1 MQTSE
6 SITEIA
12 HALVVAQGLIQN
24 PAKASAN
31 PYFNSK
37 YADLAT
43 VLDVVRPAF
52 TEAGIAALQT
62 PSTADDGSIVVTT
75 MLIHSSG
82 QWIKD
87 QISMG
92 IAADAKNPAQA
103 AGSLITYLR
112 RYSLSAFANIA
123 QQDDDGNSL
132 EGNTKVID
140 RKREQAERELQEKA
154 QAYKDA
160 VAELQDSIDA
170 IKDGI
175 ASNDLERACVAW
187 CELTEEEKLSIWR
200 APSKG
205 GCFTTQER
213 AVIKSSE
220 FRKANPKLEEE
231 KAA

>member
-1 MQTSE
+1 METSE
-6 SITEIA
+6 SIAEIA

-31 PYFNSK
+31 AFFNSK

-52 TEAGIAALQT
+52 TEAGIAAIQT

-75 MLIHSSG
+75 MLVHSSG

-87 QISMG
+87 DISMG

-132 EGNTKVID
+132 EGNAKVIN
-140 RKREQAERELQEKA
+140 KQREQADRERQEKE

-187 CELTEEEKLSIWR
+187 CELTEEEKLSIWK

-205 GCFTTQER
+205 GCFTTEER

>member
-1 MQTSE
+1 METSE

-12 HALVVAQGLIQN
+12 HALVIAQGLIQN
-24 PAKASAN
+24 PAKANDN
-31 PYFNSK
+31 PFFKSK

-52 TEAGIAALQT
+52 FEAGIAAIQT
-62 PSTADDGSIVVTT
+62 PSTSEDGSIVVTT

-87 QISMG
+87 EISMG

-123 QQDDDGNSL
+123 QQDDDGNGL
-132 EGNTKVID
+132 EGNVKVMNT
-140 RKREQAERELQEKA
+140 A
-154 QAYKDA
+154 KDDNDEYRA
-160 VAELQDSIDA
+160 VCDLLRDSINQ
-170 IKDGI
+170 IIEGI
-175 ASNDLERACVAW
+175 EANDYSHAAPAW
-187 CELTEEEKLSIWR
+187 FELSEDEKMALWR

-205 GCFTTQER
+205 GCFTTRQRE
-213 AVIKSSE
+213 ILKSSE
-220 FRKANPKLEEE
+220 FREANKKPVNAKGE
-231 KAA
+231 AA

>member
-1 MQTSE
+1 METSE
-6 SITEIA
+6 SIAEIA

-24 PAKASAN
+24 PAKANDN
-31 PYFNSK
+31 PFFKSK

-52 TEAGIAALQT
+52 TEAGIAAIQT

-75 MLIHSSG
+75 MLVHSSG

-87 QISMG
+87 DIRMG
-92 IAADAKNPAQA
+92 IAPDAKNPAQA

-132 EGNTKVID
+132 EGNAKVIN
-140 RKREQAERELQEKA
+140 KQREQADRERQEKE

-187 CELTEEEKLSIWR
+187 CELTEEEKLSIWK
-200 APSKG
+200 APSRG
-205 GCFTTQER
+205 GCFTTEER

-220 FRKANPKLEEE
+220 FRKANPKFKEE